1 MKIPREYA
9 KEHQYRPSPTHGG
22 KAMEPLPRDYNA
34 TTDLI
39 ERNLR
44 EGRGAKVAIRGI
56 WGEQPYGQ
64 LATRMNQAGNA
75 LLQLGMEMEQR
86 VILCM
91 LDGPDFPAV
100 FWGAIKAGV
109 VAIPVNTLLSTK
121 EYDYLLRDSRA
132 RTLVVS
138 KDLLPKFEPIL
149 PDQPFLKHVIVA
161 EASPGEASQYQHLD
175 SLLHSSSTELKAA
188 ATCCDDVAFWLYSSG
203 STGMPKGAI
212 HLHSHLRYTAD
223 LYGQQVLG
231 IRPDDVVFSA
241 AKLFFAYGLGNSMTF
256 PYSVG
261 ATTVLMSERPT
272 PASVMKVLQEY
283 QPTLFFGVPT
293 LFAAILGDPAND
305 RSRGSSR
312 LRLCVSA
319 GEALPK
325 GIGERWRERFG
336 VDILDGLGSTEMLHI
351 FLSLRPDD
359 IRYGTSGKPVPGY
372 ELSIVD
378 EDDRP
383 VPAGQLGEL
392 KVRGPSSAMA
402 YWNNRSKSRAT
413 FRGEWTF
420 TGDKYLQDEQGY
432 FVYSGR
438 SDDMLKVSGQ
448 WVSPIEIESAL
459 IAHPQVL
466 EVAVVGKADENQ
478 LIKPQAFVVLKQGHQ
493 SSSTLAEELKQFVKS
508 RLAPHKYPRW
518 VQFLESLPKTATGK
532 IQRYKLR

>member
-1 MKIPREYA
+1 
-9 KEHQYRPSPTHGG
+9 
-22 KAMEPLPRDYNA
+22 MEPLPRDYNA
-34 TTDLI
+34 ATDLI
-39 ERNLR
+39 EGNLR
-44 EGRGAKVAIRGI
+44 EGRGEKVAIRSAG
-56 WGEQPYGQ
+56 GDRTYAQ
-64 LATRMNQAGNA
+64 LGARMNQAGNA
-75 LLQLGMEMEQR
+75 LLQLGVQVEQR
-86 VILCM
+86 VMICM
-91 LDGPDFPAV
+91 LDGPEFPAL
-100 FWGAIKAGV
+100 FWGAIKAGL
-109 VAIPVNTLLSTK
+109 VAVPVNTLLTTK
-121 EYDYLLRDSRA
+121 DYDYLLRDSRA
-132 RTLVVS
+132 RVLVVS
-138 KDLLPKFEPIL
+138 KDLLPKLEPIL
-149 PDQPFLKHVIVA
+149 ADQPFLRHVIVS
-161 EASPGEASQYQHLD
+161 EARPGEVGAHRTLD
-175 SLLHSSSTELKAA
+175 AVLEPASTELRAA
-188 ATCCDDVAFWLYSSG
+188 PTCCDDVAFWLYSSG

-212 HLHSHLRYTAD
+212 HLQNHLRYTAD
-223 LYGQQVLG
+223 LYGKQVLG

-261 ATTVLMSERPT
+261 AATVLMAERPT
-272 PASVMKVLQEY
+272 PASVMKMLQEY

-305 RSRGSSR
+305 RAHGSAR
-312 LRLCVSA
+312 LRLCISA

-351 FLSLRPDD
+351 FLSLREND

-378 EDDRP
+378 EEDVP
-383 VPAGQLGEL
+383 VPRGQLGEL

-402 YWNNRSKSRAT
+402 YWNNRPKSRST

-459 IAHPQVL
+459 IAHSDVL
-466 EVAVVGKADENQ
+466 EAAVVGKADENQ
-478 LIKPQAFVVLKQGHQ
+478 LIKPAAFVVLKSGRQA
-493 SSSTLAEELKQFVKS
+493 SPVLADELKQFVKG

-518 VQFLESLPKTATGK
+518 VQFLEALPKTATGK

>member
-1 MKIPREYA
+1 
-9 KEHQYRPSPTHGG
+9 
-22 KAMEPLPRDYNA
+22 MEPLPRDYNA
-34 TTDLI
+34 AVDLI
-39 ERNLR
+39 ERNVR
-44 EGRGAKVAIRGI
+44 EGRGEKVANRGA
-56 WGEQPYGQ
+56 WGEQTYAQ
-64 LATRMNQAGNA
+64 LTARMNQAGNA
-75 LLQLGMEMEQR
+75 LRELGTEMEQR
-86 VILCM
+86 VMLCM

-100 FWGAIKAGV
+100 FWGAIKAGIV
-109 VAIPVNTLLSTK
+109 PVPVNTLLGTND
-121 EYDYLLRDSRA
+121 YDYLLRDSRA
-132 RTLVVS
+132 RVLVVS
-138 KDLLPKFEPIL
+138 KDLLQKLEPIL
-149 PDQPFLKHVIVA
+149 AVQPFLKHVLVA
-161 EASPGEASQYQHLD
+161 EATGGDSGRHPRLEAVLNSA
-175 SLLHSSSTELKAA
+175 STELRAA

-212 HLHSHLRYTAD
+212 HIQSDLRYTAD
-223 LYGQQVLG
+223 LYGQGVLG

-261 ATTVLMSERPT
+261 ASTVLMAERPT

-293 LFAAILGDPAND
+293 LFAAILADPAND
-305 RSRGSSR
+305 RAHGSPR

-359 IRYGTSGKPVPGY
+359 IRYGTSGKPVTGY
-372 ELSIVD
+372 DLAIVD
-378 EDDRP
+378 EEDRP
-383 VPAGQLGEL
+383 VPVGQLGEL
-392 KVRGPSSAMA
+392 KVRGPSSAIA
-402 YWNNRSKSRAT
+402 YWNNRPKSRST

-420 TGDKYLQDEQGY
+420 TGDKYLQDEKGY

-459 IAHPQVL
+459 IAHAQVL
-466 EVAVVGKADENQ
+466 EVAVVGKADDNQ
-478 LIKPQAFVVLKQGHQ
+478 LIKPAAFVVLKQGHQ
-493 SSSTLAEELKQFVKS
+493 PSAALADELKQFVKS

-518 VQFLESLPKTATGK
+518 VQFLDALPKTATGK